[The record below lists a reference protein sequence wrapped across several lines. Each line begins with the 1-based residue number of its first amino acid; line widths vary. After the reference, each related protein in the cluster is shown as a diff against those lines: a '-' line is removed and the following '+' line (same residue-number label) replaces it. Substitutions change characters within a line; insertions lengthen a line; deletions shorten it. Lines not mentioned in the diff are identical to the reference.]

1 MITAAAGTTVPPPTA
16 DGALPRLVEQFRA
29 RQVRGLARAI
39 SLVERR
45 DPSTREL
52 FAALGPPA
60 ATPSLIGITGAP
72 GTGKSTL
79 ADAIVAFNRSRD
91 RSVAV
96 LAVDP
101 NSPYTGGAVFGDR
114 IRMQRHALDAGVYIR
129 SMGARGHLGGLSVA
143 SREVVRLLA
152 LYGFDQLILET
163 VGVGQS
169 ELEVAGIADTTLV
182 VMAPGLGDGVQMI
195 KAGIM
200 EIADVFVVNKA
211 DLPGYERTVQEI
223 RSMLNMGPRL
233 AWKPP
238 IVPTVAARG
247 EGIEE
252 LMKAVERHR
261 THLESSGEGEA
272 RRRRRL
278 EDEAADLVAEWSR
291 VAARRLLQQDPAL
304 RRTLEDEQAPYGA
317 AETILKKDGAR
328 LVPGAS

>member
-1 MITAAAGTTVPPPTA
+1 MPPPPA
-16 DGALPRLVEQFRA
+16 EEGLEGLVERFRA
-29 RQVRGLARAI
+29 RDVRALARAI

-45 DPSTREL
+45 DPATRRL
-52 FAALGPPA
+52 FAALGRPA
-60 ATPSLIGITGAP
+60 AEPGVLGLTGAP

-79 ADAIVAFNRSRD
+79 ADALVAHHRAAG

-96 LAVDP
+96 IAVDP
-101 NSPYTGGAVFGDR
+101 NSPFTGGAVFGDR
-114 IRMQRHALDAGVYIR
+114 IRMQRHALDHDVYIR

-143 SREVVRLLA
+143 TREAVRLLA
-152 LYGFDQLILET
+152 AFGFQEVILET

-238 IVPTVAARG
+238 IVATVAARG
-247 EGIEE
+247 GGIDE
-252 LMKAVERHR
+252 LTAAVARHR
-261 THLESSGEGEA
+261 EYLESSGEGPL
-272 RRRRRL
+272 RRRRGL
-278 EDEAADLVAEWSR
+278 EAEAADLVGEWSR
-291 VAARRLLQQDPAL
+291 AGARRILADDPEL
-304 RRTLEDEQAPYGA
+304 RERIENEQAPYGA
-317 AETILKKDGAR
+317 AEAILKQGGSR
-328 LVPGAS
+328 LLP